1 MANNLFRF
9 LTSDGLAGTGSNED
23 ITGAADVHWTGP
35 PDGEIWDI
43 HRIIINVKDTGTVNA
58 DTFGALTALTNG
70 CKLELRRGE
79 AQVKMLD
86 FLDGTTIK
94 NNGDWAHMCYDL
106 NISAAAA
113 GAKQVTC
120 RWTFSKGGQP
130 VRLVGGLQE
139 RLVFETQDDTTGLV
153 EFSIMAQGVKV

>member
-1 MANNLFRF
+1 MASNIYRF
-9 LTSDGLAGTGSNED
+9 LTDDGLVGDGTNQN
-23 ITGAADVHWTGP
+23 ITGAADVHWCGP
-35 PDGEIWDI
+35 PDGETWDI
-43 HRIIINVKDTGTVNA
+43 HRVIVNIRDVGTVNA
-58 DTFGALTALTNG
+58 DTFGALTELTNG
-70 CKLELRRGE
+70 CKFEVRRGE

-86 FLDGTTIK
+86 LLDGQTIK
-94 NNGDWAHMCYDL
+94 NNGDWAHVCYDL
-106 NISAAAA
+106 DISAAAA
-113 GAKQVTC
+113 GAKQVTV